1 MRFDLPGSTMPT
13 SVENEVLR
21 ILRSVLQLDPRSAGL
36 DAESELLGSVPEL
49 DSMAV
54 VSVLTAIEEHF
65 GVTVDDDEIDGRTFA
80 SVRSL
85 TTFVERKL
93 EQ

>member
-1 MRFDLPGSTMPT
+1 
-13 SVENEVLR
+13 
-21 ILRSVLQLDPRSAGL
+21 VLQLDSTSAGL
-36 DAESELLGSVPEL
+36 NGDSELLGSVPQL

-54 VSVLTAIEEHF
+54 VSVLTAIEERF

>member
-1 MRFDLPGSTMPT
+1 MPT
-13 SVENEVLR
+13 TVEHEVIR
-21 ILRSVLQLDPRSAGL
+21 ILRSVLQLDPASAEL
-36 DAESELLGSVPEL
+36 NAESDLLGSVPEL

-54 VSVLTAIEEHF
+54 VSALTAIEEHF

-85 TTFVERKL
+85 TAFVERKL

>member
-1 MRFDLPGSTMPT
+1 MRIDLPGSTMPT

>member
-1 MRFDLPGSTMPT
+1 MPT